1 MSAEISGRE
10 LPGRFS
16 FTGIEA
22 LRAAAAAAGLSLLAV
37 GTRLPFRTHYL
48 ANWDAS
54 QFALGMRS
62 FDLAHHQPHPPG
74 YIGYIA
80 LGRLFLPLFGDANA
94 TLVALSI
101 AGEAAAVAVAFL
113 FARAVFGRF
122 AGWAAGLALLVAP
135 LFWYYGEV
143 ANTYALEPLLAL
155 LIAWPC
161 WRLWQGEARFAYPTA
176 LALGLAGSLRPS
188 TMVLLTPVY
197 LLALRRSAR
206 RPVALRSLGVYALAA
221 ASWVIPLL
229 ILAGGP
235 LLLLADSLKLGD
247 SVTAG
252 TAIWNNPLNPILVTG
267 KAVLTG
273 LGWEL
278 GLFSVWALFGL
289 LLAPRLLGHRV
300 VPRDWTIFCGAWAG
314 PGLLTF
320 LFVHIG
326 QLAYVQVFAPA
337 IFLSLGPA
345 LLATAKAVGRPRLAP
360 ILLAVSMAASG
371 IVFFLPPS
379 SLSAQLRLQDLRV
392 EGLLAVVAAD
402 DPAHTVLIG
411 DAFGV
416 GSYRT
421 VNYYLPDYPRIGLG
435 RDASN
440 RVREIYGDAYDPNG
454 SRHSRPLR
462 FGDRITT
469 YVYLDRELLPLIAD
483 RKRLTRIVL
492 ADGSSIYF
500 WHGHPPEVIANRLW
514 IDPVPKAGTKGGYS

>member
-1 MSAEISGRE
+1 
-10 LPGRFS
+10 
-16 FTGIEA
+16 
-22 LRAAAAAAGLSLLAV
+22 
-37 GTRLPFRTHYL
+37 
-48 ANWDAS
+48 
-54 QFALGMRS
+54 MRS

-80 LGRLFLPLFGDANA
+80 LGRIFLPLFGDANA

-101 AGEAAAVAVAFL
+101 AAEAAAVAVAFL
-113 FARAVFGRF
+113 FACAVFGRF
-122 AGWAAGLALLVAP
+122 AGWTAGLALLVAP

-155 LIAWPC
+155 LIAWPG
-161 WRLWQGEARFAYPTA
+161 WRLWRRDARFAYPAA

-197 LLALRRSAR
+197 LLALRRSASP
-206 RPVALRSLGVYALAA
+206 PVALRSLGIFALAA
-221 ASWVIPLL
+221 ASWTVPLL
-229 ILAGGP
+229 VLAGGP
-235 LLLLADSLKLGD
+235 LPWLADSLQLGD

-252 TAIWNNPLNPILVTG
+252 TAIWNNLGNPLLVTG

-289 LLAPRLLGHRV
+289 LVAPRLLGHSV
-300 VPRDWTIFCGAWAG
+300 VPRDWMLYCAAWAG

-326 QLAYVQVFAPA
+326 QVAYVQVFAPA

-345 LLATAKAVGRPRLAP
+345 LRATAEAVGRPRLAP
-360 ILLAVSMAASG
+360 VLLAVSVASSG

-379 SLSAQLRLQDLRV
+379 SLSAQLHAHDLRV
-392 EGLLAVVAAD
+392 EGLLAVAAAD

-421 VNYYLPDYPRIGLG
+421 VNYYLPDYRRIGLG
-435 RDASN
+435 RDSSN
-440 RVREIYGDAYDPNG
+440 RVRKIYGDVYDPNG
-454 SRHSRPLR
+454 SRHSSPLQ
-462 FGDRITT
+462 FDDRTTT
-469 YVYLDRELLPLIAD
+469 YVYLDPELLPLIGD
-483 RKRLTRIVL
+483 RKRLTRIAL
-492 ADGSSIYF
+492 ADGSAVYV

-514 IDPVPKAGTKGGYS
+514 VDPGPHAGTKPGHS